1 MRKTLFIVAA
11 VIAIAAILLTVPA
24 IRCVSVSNRKMPSE
38 HVFSTA
44 ALNGFSISYTHSVN
58 KGRVH
63 DFYRCEGGMLVLEK
77 TVFVSYGAGIPE
89 ASETNGAIFTV
100 TDDGY
105 VIANLNRR
113 LEKLVMAVG
122 VIAEH
127 SITVLNGADGQE
139 KEIFLKTIFAPQ
151 TSLILE
157 IKKVPVLVYLFAKH
171 I

>member
-1 MRKTLFIVAA
+1 MVLALA
-11 VIAIAAILLTVPA
+11 VLLTVPCV
-24 IRCVSVSNRKMPSE
+24 RCVSVSNRKHPVERVLSR
-38 HVFSTA
+38 A
-44 ALNGFSISYTHSVN
+44 ALDGFIISYTHSVN

-63 DFYRCEGGMLVLEK
+63 DYYACDGDMLVLDK

-89 ASETNGAIFTV
+89 ASETDGAQFAV

-105 VIANLNRR
+105 VITHLNRR
-113 LEKLVMAVG
+113 LRQLVMAVG

-127 SITVLNGADGQE
+127 AITVRDTAD
-139 KEIFLKTIFAPQ
+139 KKDKDVPLKTLFAPQ

-157 IKKVPVLVYLFAKH
+157 IKKVPVLVYLFTKH

>member
-1 MRKTLFIVAA
+1 MLLLAALLLGLPTLSC
-11 VIAIAAILLTVPA
+11 LSL
-24 IRCVSVSNRKMPSE
+24 SNRKNAVERVLSRD
-38 HVFSTA
+38 
-44 ALNGFSISYTHSVN
+44 ALKGFIISYTHSVN

-63 DFYRCEGGMLVLEK
+63 DYYQCDKGMLVLQK

-89 ASETNGAIFTV
+89 ASETDGALFEI

-105 VIANLNRR
+105 VITNLNRR

-127 SITVLNGADGQE
+127 AISLCSNADRQDNEVL
-139 KEIFLKTIFAPQ
+139 LKTLFAPQ
-151 TSLILE
+151 TSLIVE
-157 IKKVPVLVYLFAKH
+157 IKKVPILVYLFSRH

>member
-1 MRKTLFIVAA
+1 
-11 VIAIAAILLTVPA
+11 
-24 IRCVSVSNRKMPSE
+24 
-38 HVFSTA
+38 
-44 ALNGFSISYTHSVN
+44 
-58 KGRVH
+58 
-63 DFYRCEGGMLVLEK
+63 MLVLEK

-127 SITVLNGADGQE
+127 SITVLNGAGGQE